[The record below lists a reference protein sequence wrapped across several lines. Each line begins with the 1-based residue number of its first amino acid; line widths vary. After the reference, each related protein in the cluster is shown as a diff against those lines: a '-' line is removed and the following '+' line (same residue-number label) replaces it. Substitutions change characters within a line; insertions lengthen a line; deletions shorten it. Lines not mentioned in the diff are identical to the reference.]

1 MKRVSFAFVLLLAA
15 ATGTAFARGSKDL
28 DTPPAGLTPSTA
40 TISQILKSYD
50 AATGRRVG
58 VAADTSQEVWQFNR
72 QGLQGTETLLR
83 SGSDYYSK
91 IAAGPLVEEY
101 GKFLGHGWH
110 RDFNGVVSPV
120 ASDDNESFE
129 MLLIATSLN
138 DAADPKNDVKML
150 GEVSDPQPEYV
161 VQVKETGSKHPEFVY
176 YNKKSGLVDKMSY
189 ASNGSRITL
198 AFGDYRATKGLTQPW
213 HIHWSDGTASLD
225 DDFVRKSMTVGIPVD
240 SMRFITPSST
250 LKFQSFA
257 GDDVH
262 LPAKV
267 FIDTYTIDV
276 GGGYEHDADSPTLVV
291 RVDVNG
297 RGLDFAVSAGE
308 ADTIIDSDVAR
319 QLGLPTYGQTTHADG
334 DDVAWDTILPSAQI
348 GGLSL
353 HNLAVRAL
361 PFHYHANDSTKVV
374 GVIGFDVLSSGVFKM
389 DFDNGTLDLYPASSY
404 DNSPFAGDQGATLN
418 VLFDRGFPF
427 IQGTLAAH
435 PSENVLF
442 DNDYAFSYLLGG
454 FVDRYPDAVT
464 DAVTNKNHGV
474 ATIPF
479 ADSSGY
485 GKEVSVY
492 LGKIP
497 DIQFGPAHFVN
508 YQMVTVDGPLY
519 YDGHEIDAVM
529 GGDVLR
535 YYDVYLD
542 YPHNKIY
549 LRPNKSFFKVF
560 QSK

>member
-1 MKRVSFAFVLLLAA
+1 MKRASLTFVLLLTA

-28 DTPPAGLTPSTA
+28 DTPPAGVTPA
-40 TISQILKSYD
+40 TVTVSQILKSYD
-50 AATGRRVG
+50 SATGRRTG
-58 VAADTSQEVWQFNR
+58 SIDTSNEVWQFNK

-91 IAAGPLVEEY
+91 LAAGPLVEEY
-101 GKFLGHGWH
+101 GQFLGHGWH
-110 RDFNGVVSPV
+110 RDYNGVVSPV
-120 ASDDNESFE
+120 ATQDSASFE
-129 MLLIATSLN
+129 MLLIASNLN
-138 DAADPKNDVKML
+138 DASDPKNDVKML
-150 GEVSDPQPEYV
+150 GELAGQYV
-161 VQVKETGSKHPEFVY
+161 VQVKETGAKHPEFVY
-176 YNKKSGLVDKMSY
+176 YDKKSGLIDKMSY
-189 ASNGSRITL
+189 VSYGERVTL
-198 AFGDYRATKGLTQPW
+198 TFGDYRATRGLTQPW

-225 DDFVRKSMTVGIPVD
+225 DDFVRKSMSVGVPID
-240 SMRFITPSST
+240 SMKFITPASSM
-250 LKFQSFA
+250 KFQSFS
-257 GDDVH
+257 GNVK

-276 GGGYEHDADSPTLVV
+276 GGGYQHDADAPTLVV
-291 RVDVNG
+291 RVNVNG

-308 ADTIIDSDVAR
+308 ANTIIDSGVAR
-319 QLGLPTYGQTTHADG
+319 ELGLPTYGQTTHADG
-334 DDVAWDTILPSAQI
+334 DDVAWDTVLPSAEI

-353 HNLAVRAL
+353 HNFAVRAL

-374 GVIGFDVLSSGVFKM
+374 GVLGFDVLSSGVFKM
-389 DFDNGTLDLYPASSY
+389 DFDNGTLDLYPASTY

-418 VLFDRGFPF
+418 ILFDRGYPF

-464 DAVTNKNHGV
+464 DVVTNKSHGV

-497 DIQFGPAHFVN
+497 DIQIGPAHFVN

-519 YDGHEIDAVM
+519 YGGHEVDAIM

-549 LRPNKSFFKVF
+549 LQPNKSFFKAF
-560 QSK
+560 H